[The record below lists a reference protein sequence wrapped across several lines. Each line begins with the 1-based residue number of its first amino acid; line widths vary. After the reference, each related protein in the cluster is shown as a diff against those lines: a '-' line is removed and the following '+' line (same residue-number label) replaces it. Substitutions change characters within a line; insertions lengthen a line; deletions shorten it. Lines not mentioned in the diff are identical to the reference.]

1 MGTAAGPEC
10 LGRFCLGRFLLCLD
24 CGWSNG
30 GAFCGDV
37 SCGAA
42 VMTSLNVNV
51 NMKVQVSSCP
61 CGLCGHVMWLQMLC
75 LWFEGLH
82 VLAWDSVVAMEFLVG
97 GASLWL
103 DAMAVVAV

>member
-51 NMKVQVSSCP
+51 NMKVKVSSCA
-61 CGLCGHVMWLQMLC
+61 CGLCGHVMWLHSLVQ
-75 LWFEGLH
+75 
-82 VLAWDSVVAMEFLVG
+82 ASVVEV
-97 GASLWL
+97 S
-103 DAMAVVAV
+103 